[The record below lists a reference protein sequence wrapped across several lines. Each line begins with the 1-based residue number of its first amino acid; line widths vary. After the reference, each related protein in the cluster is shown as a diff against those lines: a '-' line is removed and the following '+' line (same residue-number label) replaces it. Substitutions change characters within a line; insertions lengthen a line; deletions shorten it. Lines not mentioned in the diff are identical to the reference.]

1 MNNNL
6 KLMWKSE
13 SGESFSIGKLSC
25 KGEKYYFQYN
35 IEETQKAVV
44 EGFNPMEGFPKLN
57 VKYFKEELF
66 STFQNWLGDKSNG
79 DMEAVERLKQ
89 ISINGFSF
97 ENENFVNESAI

>member
-1 MNNNL
+1 MNKSL
-6 KLMWKSE
+6 RLMWKSE
-13 SGESFSIGKLSC
+13 GGESYNVGKLSC

-35 IEETQKAVV
+35 IEETKKAAA

-66 STFQNWLGDKSNG
+66 NTFQNWLGDKPNG

-89 ISINGFSF
+89 ISMNGFSF
-97 ENENFVNESAI
+97 VNEDFVNENTI